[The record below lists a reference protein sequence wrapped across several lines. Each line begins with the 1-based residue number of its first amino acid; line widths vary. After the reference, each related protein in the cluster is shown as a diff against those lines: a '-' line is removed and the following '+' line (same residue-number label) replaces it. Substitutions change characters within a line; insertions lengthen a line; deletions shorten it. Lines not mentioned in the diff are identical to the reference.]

1 MGDLRAFND
10 FKELFRTRSRE
21 FTGADRP
28 LTATADNQATLKK
41 CTECHRIG
49 QGFYLDPLSINSTGT
64 VRAPIARPY
73 QPEFTALLGP
83 PIQAAGY
90 HWAMWMPNFG
100 DQPATLAD
108 WLNKFLESKI
118 MLEFCVTSDRCN
130 WTEWGTAGNQL
141 SQHF

>member
-1 MGDLRAFND
+1 MLLPRIAASAPA
-10 FKELFRTRSRE
+10 EH
-21 FTGADRP
+21 
-28 LTATADNQATLKK
+28 LTAPSHLCRAPRARERAGAPT
-41 CTECHRIG
+41 
-49 QGFYLDPLSINSTGT
+49 
-64 VRAPIARPY
+64 RAPIDRSY

-118 MLEFCVTSDRCN
+118 MLEFCVTSNRCN

-141 SQHF
+141 PQHF